1 MNDKYV
7 TQDDLEMDRRV
18 ITLESELT
26 SAIKA
31 FNRNFILLAVIVV
44 GLTYFNFTE
53 LSKSKDSDRAFQIS
67 VAEKFAKLSGE
78 VAGLSTK
85 FAGLSEEV
93 TELKDSVN
101 TQLLDN
107 NRALDKLIAKVESLQ
122 SQAIN

>member
-7 TQDDLEMDRRV
+7 TQDDLEINRR
-18 ITLESELT
+18 ITTLESDSK
-26 SAIKA
+26 SAIRS

-44 GLTYFNFTE
+44 GLTFFNFTE

-67 VAEKFAKLSGE
+67 VAEKFAELSEE

-85 FAGLSEEV
+85 FAGLSEEF

-107 NRALDKLIAKVESLQ
+107 NRALDELIARVDSLQ